1 MLFMLFFSNMD
12 CVSAHL
18 KLTDIFI
25 ALLGLF
31 IFSSAVHWL
40 TNKGGP
46 MLWPVLG
53 IIPTFL
59 FHATNVYDWITDAL
73 IESGGTFRYRG
84 MWLGGA
90 HGVLTVDPSNIEYML
105 KTKFKNFPK
114 GKYYRK
120 RFSDLLGSGIF
131 NADDELWRDQ
141 RRVATSEMHSSRFID
156 YSLGTVQELV
166 HGKLLKLIDNI
177 VKSSDQ
183 RVDLQD
189 IFLRFTFDNISIAAF
204 GVDPGCLAIN
214 LPDVPFAEAFERATE
229 LTLFRFT
236 VPPFLWKL
244 LKFFNIGF
252 EKELREAVK
261 VVHEFAEKT
270 VEDRMM
276 EYEQEGHLSERTD
289 LLSRFMEVEQYRF
302 SMNFLRDFCISFIL
316 AGRDTSS
323 VALAWF
329 FWLIHKHPHI
339 ENKIINEV
347 ESVVSNS
354 THRNMN
360 DENAMFTREQ
370 LKKMVYLQ
378 AALSESLRLYPSVP
392 LGFKEVQEDDILPDG
407 SMVSKGARVIYCI
420 YSMARVESIW
430 GKDCREFRPER
441 WIKDGEFMSE
451 NQFKYPVFNAGPRLC
466 VGKRFAYTQMK
477 MVAASILLRYHV
489 EVCEGQCV
497 VPKMTTTLYMKNGL
511 YVRFKPRVLN
521 LVRESTEK

>member
-1 MLFMLFFSNMD
+1 MSFKFIFSNMD
-12 CVSAHL
+12 CVSGHL

-31 IFSSAVHWL
+31 IFSSAVHKL

-53 IIPTFL
+53 IIPTLF
-59 FHATNVYDWITDAL
+59 FHASNIYDWTTDAL

-84 MWLGGA
+84 MWFGGA
-90 HGVLTVDPSNIEYML
+90 HGVLTSDPSNIEYML
-105 KTKFKNFPK
+105 KTKFNSFPK
-114 GKYYRK
+114 GNYYRE
-120 RFSDLLGSGIF
+120 RFSDLLGNGIF
-131 NADDELWRDQ
+131 NADDEPWRDQ
-141 RRVATSEMHSSRFID
+141 RRAATSVMHSGRFID
-156 YSLGTVQELV
+156 YSLETVQELV
-166 HGKLLKLIDNI
+166 HGKLLKLIDKI

-183 RVDLQD
+183 SVDLQD
-189 IFLRFTFDNISIAAF
+189 IFLRFTFDNICIAAF
-204 GVDPGCLAIN
+204 GVDPGCLATD

-252 EKELREAVK
+252 EKELGEAVK
-261 VVHEFAEKT
+261 VVHEFAERT
-270 VEDRMM
+270 VADRMM
-276 EYEQEGHLSERTD
+276 EHDQEGHLSQRSD
-289 LLSRFMEVEQYRF
+289 LLSRLMEVEQYRF
-302 SMNFLRDFCISFIL
+302 STNFLRDFCISFIL

-329 FWLIHKHPHI
+329 FWLVHKHPHV
-339 ENKIINEV
+339 ENKIINEIAGII
-347 ESVVSNS
+347 SKTRQSK
-354 THRNMN
+354 N
-360 DENAMFTREQ
+360 DENVVFTRDQ
-370 LKKMVYLQ
+370 LKKMVHLQ

-392 LGFKEVQEDDILPDG
+392 LGFKEVQEDEVLPDG
-407 SMVSKGARVIYCI
+407 SAVSKGSRVIYCI

-477 MVAASILLRYHV
+477 MVAASILLRYQV

-497 VPKMTTTLYMKNGL
+497 VPKMNTTLYMKNGL
-511 YVRFKPRVLN
+511 YVRFKPRMPN
-521 LVRESTEK
+521 LA